1 MGRKKIRR
9 MLVIFSLSI
18 LCLGLFHCGTVASVR
33 PLGRGKSSLTF
44 SSGGPVAPVFDI
56 KMPLPY
62 TLLRYRRGLNESTD
76 VHGGIHTTMLIL
88 GNLGMDV
95 GITKHVVS
103 QLGLRPALCVEASI
117 YGFYHIGEFS
127 SVRVYPALSLIGSYQ
142 LASQRHTVYF
152 GTQTMMQF
160 TSPYVVLAPLV
171 GFEFSIG
178 RKLLLNL
185 ETKWYA
191 PSEESERRAVDYAI
205 KPFNYGALGFVW
217 GLSYRL

>member
-1 MGRKKIRR
+1 MRRKKISR
-9 MLVIFSLSI
+9 MLVIFFLAM
-18 LCLGLFHCGTVASVR
+18 LCLGLFQCGTVASVR
-33 PLGRGKSSLTF
+33 PLGTGKSSITF

-56 KMPLPY
+56 SMPLPY
-62 TLLRYRRGLNESTD
+62 TVFRYRRGINKSTD

-88 GNLGMDV
+88 GNLGLDV

-103 QLGLRPALCVEASI
+103 QLGLRPALCIEASI
-117 YGFYHIGEFS
+117 YGFYHMHELS

-142 LASQRHTVYF
+142 FANQRHAVYF
-152 GTQTMMQF
+152 GNQTMMQF
-160 TSPYVVLAPLV
+160 TSPYVVLAPLI

-191 PSEESERRAVDYAI
+191 PTEESERRAVDYSI
-205 KPFNYGALGFVW
+205 KPLDYGALGFVW